1 MLPDLQLALRL
12 QSVDRKIAGLES
24 EIATL
29 PKHIAEIERQLESHS
44 RKLEHDRAALTANA
58 RDKKRLEGEI
68 QGHQQKI
75 SKLRDQS
82 LGAKNNEQY
91 RAFQNE
97 INYLEGEIL
106 KAEDQILDLME
117 SSESL
122 EAAVAASEAAFKK
135 QRTHVDTEKKS
146 AVERTASDKSE
157 LATQNEERRKIAAG
171 MTPSFYTTYE
181 RIRKKTK
188 NTPIAEAT
196 DGRCEGC
203 RILLRPQL
211 FQDLRKGDSVITC
224 ESCGRLLVY
233 NPVIDVSDNLSA
245 SQQIAAR

>member
-12 QSVDRKIAGLES
+12 QAVDRKIAGLET

-29 PKHIAEIERQLESHS
+29 PKHIAEIEKQLESHA
-44 RKLEHDRAALTANA
+44 RRLERDRAALAANT

-68 QGHQQKI
+68 QTHQQKI

-97 INYLEGEIL
+97 ISYAEGEIR

-122 EAAVAASEAAFKK
+122 EKAVSVSEVDLKK
-135 QRTHVDTEKKS
+135 QRQHVESEKKI
-146 AVERTASDKSE
+146 AVERTAVDREQLGKE
-157 LATQNEERRKIAAG
+157 NEERKSIAAG
-171 MTPSFYTTYE
+171 MTPQFYTNYE

-188 NTPIAEAT
+188 NSPLSDAT
-196 DGRCEGC
+196 DGRCEAC
-203 RILLRPQL
+203 RISLRPQV
-211 FQDLRKGDSVITC
+211 FQDLRRGDTVITC
-224 ESCGRLLVY
+224 ESCGRIVLY
-233 NPVIDVSDNLSA
+233 NPTIDVSDNLSA
-245 SQQIAAR
+245 SQQIA